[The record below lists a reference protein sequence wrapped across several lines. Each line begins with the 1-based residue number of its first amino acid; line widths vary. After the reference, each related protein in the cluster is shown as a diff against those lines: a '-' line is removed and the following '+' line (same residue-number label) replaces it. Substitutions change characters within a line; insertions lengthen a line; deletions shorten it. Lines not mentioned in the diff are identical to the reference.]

1 MSRQAYRIA
10 VIPGDGIGKEIVPE
24 GVRALEVIA
33 RRFDID
39 ISFDW
44 FDFAS
49 CDYYLKH
56 GTMMPEDWKTQI
68 GQHDAIYFGA
78 VGAPELVPDSVAG
91 WGSIMKFRHEFEQY
105 INLRPVKLLP
115 GVASPLAGRGPADIN
130 MVIVRENTEGE
141 YSPVGGRL
149 FAGTERELAI
159 QETVMTRVG
168 IDRVV
173 RFAFE
178 LAQTRSRMQ
187 VTSATKAN
195 ALPFTMMLWDERV
208 EAIAAQFPDI
218 SCDRKLIDA
227 LVARIVLA
235 PNEFDVI
242 VASNL
247 FGDILSDLAAGCAGT
262 LGVAPSGNI
271 NPERNFPSMFE
282 PVHGSAPDIAG
293 QGVANPI
300 AQIWAGAMMLEHLGE
315 YDAARALEDA
325 IVQVLSD
332 PKLRTPDLGG
342 PATTTELG
350 KAIAD
355 FVGLGTW

>member
-1 MSRQAYRIA
+1 M
-10 VIPGDGIGKEIVPE
+10 
-24 GVRALEVIA
+24 
-33 RRFDID
+33 
-39 ISFDW
+39 SFDW

-56 GTMMPEDWKTQI
+56 GTMMPEDWKVRI

-78 VGAPELVPDSVAG
+78 VGAPKLVPDSVAG

-115 GVASPLAGRGPADIN
+115 GVPSPLAGRGPADID

-149 FAGTERELAI
+149 FAGTDRELAI

-178 LAQTRSRMQ
+178 LARKRERKQI
-187 VTSATKAN
+187 TSAAKAN

-208 EAIAAQFPDI
+208 EEIAAEFPDVH
-218 SCDRKLIDA
+218 CDRKLIDA
-227 LVARIVLA
+227 LVAHLVLA
-235 PNEFDVI
+235 PNDFDVI
-242 VASNL
+242 VATNL

-293 QGVANPI
+293 QGIANPT

-315 YDAARALEDA
+315 ADAARALEEA
-325 IVQVLSD
+325 IVEALSE
-332 PKLRTPDLGG
+332 PKLRTPDLNGS
-342 PATTTELG
+342 ATTVELG

-355 FVGLGTW
+355 FVALES